1 MTGRTNTLPEY
12 GDSISPTIAPA
23 LIPPPQLRFSA
34 QARLLASQSLSAVI
48 AQGLR
53 MGIGLVIIPITLTY
67 LGKERYGLWM
77 LAMSTLSLIGLLDAG
92 LAPTLKNK
100 MAESFAHKNEDAF
113 HYYASGG
120 LLLGCVVVLIGLCL
134 LPLLVLIDWSWV
146 YGVAGKVPRAEAQG
160 LTLACF
166 AISLLSVALSF
177 VEAMFAARMLLGTV
191 YFYNSAA
198 SIAGL
203 GAVLAVVHLHPG
215 VAALAITVSAPQ
227 IIARLALLVSANR
240 RGMIRFS
247 APIRSVHSLL
257 RSVLPNSA
265 SFLGIKCLE
274 AIIGAVPN
282 LIASRFSGLSTVAI
296 LMVGLRV
303 TTLPLTFVAA
313 IVPVF
318 WPAFTIAWTKGDLGR
333 IRNQYVPLVAVTA
346 VLLCLYACA
355 SVLIGPMALN
365 LWLHGS
371 LSVPRPIL
379 GVLGIW
385 LVLQGVCHWVSTF
398 LHSITDLN
406 VQVICYAAQALITA
420 ALGAL
425 LCTAYGLLG
434 LTISMTVALAM
445 ANLVPLGWRVY
456 RKLSHTQQGRLLN
469 MGRSAS

>member
-1 MTGRTNTLPEY
+1 
-12 GDSISPTIAPA
+12 
-23 LIPPPQLRFSA
+23 
-34 QARLLASQSLSAVI
+34 
-48 AQGLR
+48 
-53 MGIGLVIIPITLTY
+53 
-67 LGKERYGLWM
+67 
-77 LAMSTLSLIGLLDAG
+77 
-92 LAPTLKNK
+92 
-100 MAESFAHKNEDAF
+100 
-113 HYYASGG
+113 
-120 LLLGCVVVLIGLCL
+120 
-134 LPLLVLIDWSWV
+134 
-146 YGVAGKVPRAEAQG
+146 
-160 LTLACF
+160 
-166 AISLLSVALSF
+166 
-177 VEAMFAARMLLGTV
+177 MLLGTV
-191 YFYNSAA
+191 YFYNSTA

-203 GAVLAVVHLHPG
+203 GAVLAAVHLHPG

-265 SFLGIKCLE
+265 SFLGIKFLE

-282 LIASRFSGLSTVAI
+282 LIASRLSGLSTVAV

-318 WPAFTIAWTKGDLGR
+318 WPAFTIAWTKGDLER

-346 VLLCLYACA
+346 LLLCLYACA
-355 SVLIGPMALN
+355 TVIVGPMALD

-385 LVLQGVCHWVSTF
+385 VVFQGVCHWVSTF
-398 LHSITDLN
+398 LHSISDLS
-406 VQVICYAAQALITA
+406 VQVICYAAQALLA
-420 ALGAL
+420 SVLGAL

-434 LTISMTVALAM
+434 ITIGMTVALAL
-445 ANLVPLGWRVY
+445 ANLAPLGWRVY
-456 RKLSHTQQGRLLN
+456 CKLSRTQQVRSLS
-469 MGRSAS
+469 MVRSAP